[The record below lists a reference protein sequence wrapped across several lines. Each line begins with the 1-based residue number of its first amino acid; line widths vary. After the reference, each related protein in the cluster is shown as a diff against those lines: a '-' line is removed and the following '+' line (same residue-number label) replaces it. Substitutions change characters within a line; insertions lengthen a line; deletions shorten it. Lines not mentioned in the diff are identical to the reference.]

1 LESPRAVSL
10 DLIKLEIKTNDRKC
24 DGIYFSKSKM
34 TKFVYVRDQNAL
46 IALVQSTSEA
56 RDIQAIWLSV
66 QVGLSRDEFE
76 ELPAPKQKLSHKGI
90 MPEQTPIKVSD
101 HAHSAKV

>member
-1 LESPRAVSL
+1 
-10 DLIKLEIKTNDRKC
+10 
-24 DGIYFSKSKM
+24 M
-34 TKFVYVRDQNAL
+34 TRRIRDAQAL
-46 IALVQSTSEA
+46 WE
-56 RDIQAIWLSV
+56 WLSV

-101 HAHSAKV
+101 RAHSAKV